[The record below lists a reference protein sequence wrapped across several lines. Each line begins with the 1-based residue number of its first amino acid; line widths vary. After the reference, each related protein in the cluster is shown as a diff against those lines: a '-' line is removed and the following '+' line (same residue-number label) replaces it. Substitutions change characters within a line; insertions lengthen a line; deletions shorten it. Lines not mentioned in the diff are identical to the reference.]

1 MAATVYF
8 ESASEVATLT
18 NTFSVGGTATDPTTI
33 SLIITDPESTTTTY
47 TFADLEITKTATGV
61 YTKDIT
67 CSIAGEWTFEWVGT
81 GDVVDTEVGTWT
93 VFDTALGRL
102 YATVHALK
110 SRLGLV
116 ATDTASDYE
125 LHLACFASSRAVE
138 QFCQRLFWRTAA
150 ATIRTFIP
158 DNPYC
163 VKLPVFCDLVSASAV
178 KTDATGDGTFETTWA
193 AGDYQLLPHN
203 PTAAPE
209 TKPYTE
215 VKAVGT
221 RTFPLPTA
229 VLARDDRVQITG
241 VWGWPA
247 VPYGVRQ
254 SALITAAEV
263 YRSKSTFEAQGGYEE
278 MAGFMLRRNPF
289 ARDLIKPYVHP
300 RARVLVA

>member
-33 SLIITDPESTTTTY
+33 TLIITDPESTTTTY

-102 YATVHALK
+102 YATVQALK
-110 SRLGLV
+110 SRLGLP

-125 LHLACFASSRAVE
+125 LHLVCFAASRMVE
-138 QFCQRLFWRTAA
+138 NYTQRVFWRGTSQ
-150 ATIRTFIP
+150 TRTFTP
-158 DNPYC
+158 KDAYC
-163 VKLPVFCDLVSASAV
+163 LRLPVFNDLVSV
-178 KTDATGDGTFETTWA
+178 TTLKTDATGDGTFETTWA
-193 AGDYQLLPHN
+193 SSDYQLKPVN
-203 PTAAPE
+203 PGSAPE
-209 TKPYTE
+209 TRPYTRID
-215 VKAVGT
+215 AVGT
-221 RTFPLPTA
+221 RTFPLPTLL
-229 VLARDDRVQITG
+229 LARSDRVEVTG

-247 VPYGVRQ
+247 VPYSVRQ
-254 SALITAAEV
+254 SALITAAEL

-278 MAGFMLRRNPF
+278 MAGFVLRRNPF
-289 ARDLIKPYVHP
+289 ALDLVKPYRRTP
-300 RARVLVA
+300 VLVA